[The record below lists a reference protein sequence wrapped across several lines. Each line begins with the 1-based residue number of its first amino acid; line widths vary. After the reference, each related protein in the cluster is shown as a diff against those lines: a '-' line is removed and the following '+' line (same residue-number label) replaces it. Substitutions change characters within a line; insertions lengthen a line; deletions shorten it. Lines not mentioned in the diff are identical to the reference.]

1 MGKGWAEVGDAEDQV
16 SSMSVQCS
24 SSNSKSSSSS
34 VPIWLSQTRSPHSTE
49 FLQPGHWPSSGRSCP
64 GSSCR
69 NSSARQITCALREQ
83 PGWGQHRGP
92 SSSWSAQAHTV
103 HRASA
108 ACSGWDSDSV
118 LAKGTAPHFR
128 ARARGG
134 GGPKARGTCG
144 GGGGQRSWRKSV
156 RSQRRVSGRRAHG
169 GTRSMCASTRR
180 WKAKA
185 ASPRRRGPKWAKR
198 REAFGCCQA
207 HSNRRAATAEGKPC
221 TMSTISLGMRKWAQP
236 VRSLPHLVSN

>member
-49 FLQPGHWPSSGRSCP
+49 FLQLPRGVVGMRQSGSQASSRPGPGCQDEDSAAPGLDLDHWAPSSQSYTRLAEGCWTHPGHWPSSGRSCP

-92 SSSWSAQAHTV
+92 SSSCQRWQA
-103 HRASA
+103 
-108 ACSGWDSDSV
+108 G
-118 LAKGTAPHFR
+118 
-128 ARARGG
+128 
-134 GGPKARGTCG
+134 
-144 GGGGQRSWRKSV
+144 
-156 RSQRRVSGRRAHG
+156 
-169 GTRSMCASTRR
+169 
-180 WKAKA
+180 
-185 ASPRRRGPKWAKR
+185 KR
-198 REAFGCCQA
+198 ENRE
-207 HSNRRAATAEGKPC
+207 
-221 TMSTISLGMRKWAQP
+221 
-236 VRSLPHLVSN
+236 